1 MLVSELKK
9 SYEIEQKIIDLLE
22 IILKRYG
29 EEIKLVTGEEITRH
43 ILEIQLEEENIDI
56 TGILREL
63 IAVCERLKMML

>member
-29 EEIKLVTGEEITRH
+29 EEIRLVTGEEITRH
-43 ILEIQLEEENIDI
+43 ILEIQLEEENINI

-63 IAVCERLKMML
+63 ITVCERLKTML

>member
-22 IILKRYG
+22 IILKRNS
-29 EEIKLVTGEEITRH
+29 EEIILITGEEITRH

-56 TGILREL
+56 TGILKEI
-63 IAVCERLKMML
+63 IAVYERLKTML

>member
-29 EEIKLVTGEEITRH
+29 EEIILITGEEITRH

-56 TGILREL
+56 TGILKEI
-63 IAVCERLKMML
+63 IAVYERLKTIL